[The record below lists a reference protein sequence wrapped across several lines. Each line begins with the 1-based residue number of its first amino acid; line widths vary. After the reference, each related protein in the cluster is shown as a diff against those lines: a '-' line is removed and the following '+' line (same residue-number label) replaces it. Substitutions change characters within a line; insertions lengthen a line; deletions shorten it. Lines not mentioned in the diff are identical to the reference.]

1 MNRRKFSIKF
11 FVTPTIPG
19 TVLLVLFCVGWW
31 YFPFLIGKQPSLCRD
46 DFPFILFVFSFNSGI
61 NNFVSLLLTL
71 LNAMLIQNLNLRFN
85 ILRKRSFLPFLIFLF
100 LIAGWYPLHFIWEL
114 HFALSIFI
122 LSFYYF
128 FDMYRQPAAVEQ
140 AFMGSF
146 LIAVASL
153 ILPSLLWIM
162 PIVWLNFLQMRA
174 FSLRT
179 FLASILGIV
188 APWLLFAG
196 GYFVLQENTD
206 FNKLILSRFFVEN
219 KFDFS
224 SFQSIDLIYFLS
236 LTAILLISVVYIYT
250 NFQQDSISIRS
261 KLNILVI
268 QLLFLLGISIFH
280 ASLFYCF
287 LPFMVFFYALL
298 LYHPFSTRENNFF
311 GILFIVFLV
320 LNVAFVLFKLIA

>member
-1 MNRRKFSIKF
+1 MNRRKLSIKF

-31 YFPFLIGKQPSLCRD
+31 YFPYLMGRQPFMFRK
-46 DFPFILFVFSFNSGI
+46 DFPIVLSVFSFNPGI
-61 NNFVSLLLTL
+61 NNFASLLFTL

-128 FDMYRQPAAVEQ
+128 FDMYRQPTAVEQ

-153 ILPSLLWIM
+153 ILPPLLWIM
-162 PIVWLNFLQMRA
+162 PVVWLNFLQMRA
-174 FSLRT
+174 FTLRT

-196 GYFVLQENTD
+196 GYFVLQENPD
-206 FNKLILSRFFVEN
+206 FNKLIFSRFFVEN

-236 LTAILLISVVYIYT
+236 LAAILLISVVYIYM
-250 NFQQDSISIRS
+250 NFQRDNISTRS
-261 KLNILVI
+261 KLNILII
-268 QLLFLLGISIFH
+268 QLLILLGISIFH

-287 LPFMVFFYALL
+287 LPFTVFFFALL
-298 LYHPFSTRENNFF
+298 LSHPFSTSENNFF
-311 GILFIVFLV
+311 SILFIVFCL
-320 LNVAFVLFKLIA
+320 LNVAFVLFKIIA